1 MDKLI
6 TGIHHVTAIA
16 AGSGDNVDFY
26 AGILGLRLVKKTV
39 NFDAPEVYH
48 FYYGDEAGNPGS
60 ILTFFPYEGLVQ
72 GRHGKG
78 MLNTTAFSVP
88 NSSIDY
94 WLARLKKFEVAYKQP
109 QERFEGETV
118 VYFEDHDGL
127 GLELVFNDNDN
138 RPSYAAGPVP
148 ASHAFK
154 GFYNVEIWE
163 EGYERTAGLL
173 TEQLDHR
180 LIAEKGNRFRYAATD
195 APGNYIDILCAPD
208 SMKGLAGA
216 GTVHHIAFATPD
228 RASQDEVRLRI
239 IKRMLNPTPV
249 LDRNYFTSI
258 YFREPGG
265 VLFEV
270 ATSGPGFAID
280 EPVEKLGESLKL
292 PAQYESRRSQLE
304 QTLKPVNIDYSK
316 FR

>member
-1 MDKLI
+1 MEKLI

-16 AGSGDNVDFY
+16 ASSQGNFDFY

-39 NFDAPEVYH
+39 NYDAPEIYH
-48 FYYGDEAGNPGS
+48 FYYGDGEGNPGS
-60 ILTFFPYEGLVQ
+60 ILTFFPYEGLTH

-78 MLNTTAFSVP
+78 MLNTTTFSVP
-88 NSSIDY
+88 LGSIDY
-94 WLARLKKFEVAYKQP
+94 WMARLKKFGIAYKPP
-109 QERFEGETV
+109 QERFNGEVV

-127 GLELVFNDNDN
+127 GLELVFNDKDERQPFN
-138 RPSYAAGPVP
+138 AGPVP
-148 ASHAFK
+148 ASHAIK

-173 TEQLDHR
+173 TQQLDHE
-180 LIAEKGNRFRYAATD
+180 LIAEKSNRFRYAATN
-195 APGNYIDILCAPD
+195 APGNYIDIICAPD
-208 SMKGLAGA
+208 SLKGLSGS

-228 RASQDEVRLRI
+228 RASQEEVRLRI
-239 IKRMLNPTPV
+239 IKRMLNPTPI

-270 ATSGPGFAID
+270 ATTGPGFAID
-280 EPVEKLGESLKL
+280 EPADKLGESLKF
-292 PAQYESRRSQLE
+292 PPQYESRRADLE
-304 QTLKPVNIDYSK
+304 QTLKPVSIDYSK